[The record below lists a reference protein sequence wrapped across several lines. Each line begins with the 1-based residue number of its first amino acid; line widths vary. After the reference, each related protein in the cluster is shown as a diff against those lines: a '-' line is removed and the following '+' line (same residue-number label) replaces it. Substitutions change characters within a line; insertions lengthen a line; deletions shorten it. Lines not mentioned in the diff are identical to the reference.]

1 MRLASLTAAMLLVSL
16 PPLAFSQQPGPQNQN
31 GQAAQGVGQ
40 GLAVPPG
47 AANQGGRGQGQQ
59 GGGRGA
65 GGGGRGNAAA
75 AGPAEPTPRWANG
88 KPRLGALPGGK
99 GLWNGGGSTAD
110 ANTPFQPWAKAV
122 SDDRRANAMEPHTR
136 CKPSGGPRQFAT
148 PYGVDIVEIPEL
160 QRVYIMDVG
169 GPHTFRV
176 IHLDLKEHPKD
187 LAPTYYGHSI
197 GRWEG
202 DTLVVDTVGF
212 NERMWIDRGQAPHTE
227 KLHLTEK
234 FTRTDMNSMTYEL
247 TVEDP
252 GAYTAPWSRTS
263 QMRFSA
269 NSELFEFICQ
279 DNNFAPELLVGTK
292 EFVDRSSVIIP

>member
-1 MRLASLTAAMLLVSL
+1 MRYASLAAALLLVSL
-16 PPLAFSQQPGPQNQN
+16 PPLAFSQAPAPQQQN
-31 GQAAQGVGQ
+31 GQAGQVGQ
-40 GLAVPPG
+40 GLATPPG
-47 AANQGGRGQGQQ
+47 AANQGARGQAGGR
-59 GGGRGA
+59 GGGRG
-65 GGGGRGNAAA
+65 GAAA
-75 AGPAEPTPRWANG
+75 PAGPTEPTPRWPDG

-148 PYGVDIVEIPEL
+148 PYGVDIVDMPEL
-160 QRVYIMDVG
+160 QRVYILDVG

-187 LAPTYYGHSI
+187 LTPSYYGHSI
-197 GRWEG
+197 GRWEN

-227 KLHLTEK
+227 KLHLIEK
-234 FTRTDMNSMTYEL
+234 FTRTDMNNMTYEL
-247 TVEDP
+247 TVDDP
-252 GAYTAPWSRTS
+252 GAYTATWTRTS

-292 EFVDRSSVIIP
+292 EFVDRSSVIVP